1 MDLVILFFASLS
13 ICVWVLYDMNKW
25 SNDIDV
31 DVELDELDRDNIN

>member
-1 MDLVILFFASLS
+1 VDLVILSFASLL

-25 SNDIDV
+25 SNNIDI